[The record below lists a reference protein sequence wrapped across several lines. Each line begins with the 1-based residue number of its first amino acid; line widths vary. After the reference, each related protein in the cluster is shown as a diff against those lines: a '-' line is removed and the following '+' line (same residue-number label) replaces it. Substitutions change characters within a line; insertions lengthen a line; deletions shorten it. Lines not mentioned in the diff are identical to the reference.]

1 MATVRRT
8 RMDAPR
14 SRASCLLVSSTSDAV
29 PAVIGHGAAIRPTE
43 LLRPGLCDAGSG
55 FTSMPAG
62 SISPCLHLA
71 TGLCRFSLLFSGSS
85 DCVQFFF
92 VTLCNSCSMGS
103 PRRTP
108 RCLPWTPG
116 HVHSEGCII
125 WRVSCHLLQRATT
138 FPRPAHP
145 LWPTFLSCVNF
156 LSVFVFFMLDVLA
169 HILIFGSVHHL
180 YASYIYVLCLPATT
194 LFLLHFLLAYFSFL
208 FLCAPLCAIYLEGY

>member
-145 LWPTFLSCVNF
+145 LWPTLLSCENF
-156 LSVFVFFMLDVLA
+156 LSVFVFF
-169 HILIFGSVHHL
+169 
-180 YASYIYVLCLPATT
+180 LC
-194 LFLLHFLLAYFSFL
+194 
-208 FLCAPLCAIYLEGY
+208 